1 MEQNENVILRINEQS
16 YSQWVQELKTRYL
29 AQRMKATVAVNSALL
44 EFYWNLG
51 KDISLNQADN
61 RYGTGFYRKLSKD
74 MEAEIPGVKGFSP
87 TNLKYTKY
95 FYELYAPS
103 LENRQQLVDD
113 FERALLYQIPWGHHI
128 QIIDKCKGNTTK
140 AIFFVKETL
149 QFNWSRAVLLN
160 FLDSGLYEAKGKAV
174 TNFKDKLPEPQGDL
188 AQELT
193 KDPYNFDFLALT
205 EGYKEK
211 ELEAALVDNI
221 SRFLIE
227 LGTGFAY
234 MGRQYRLVVNEDE
247 FFIDLLFYNTRI
259 HAYYVFELKASKF
272 SPEHL
277 GQLGFYVSAVN
288 HQLKTEQDNPTV
300 GVLICKEK
308 NEVVACYSLDV
319 TDFPVGISEYQLSKL
334 YPADFKSVLPSIEEL
349 ENELKRYDFNRE
361 IM

>member
-1 MEQNENVILRINEQS
+1 MKPVKNESLQINEQP
-16 YSQWVQELKTRYL
+16 YLAWVKELKARFL
-29 AQRMKATVAVNSALL
+29 NQRVKASVAVNSAML

-61 RYGTGFYRKLSKD
+61 RYGSGFYQKLSKD
-74 MEAEIPGVKGFSP
+74 LATELPGVKGLSP
-87 TNLKYTKY
+87 TSLKYTKY
-95 FYELYAPS
+95 FYELHAPC
-103 LENRQQLVDD
+103 LANRQQHVDD
-113 FERALLYQIPWGHHI
+113 FEQVMLYQIPWGHHI
-128 QIIDKCKGNTTK
+128 QIIDKCKGNAAK

-149 QFNWSRAVLLN
+149 QFGWSRAVLLN

-174 TNFKDKLPEPQGDL
+174 TNFKDKLPDIQSDL

-193 KDPYNFDFLALT
+193 KDPYNFDFLTLT

-234 MGRQYRLVVNEDE
+234 MGRQYRLVVNDDE

-259 HAYYVFELKASKF
+259 HAYCVCELKTTKF

-277 GQLGFYVSAVN
+277 GQLGFYVSAIN
-288 HQLKTEQDNPTV
+288 HQLKTEQDNPTI
-300 GVLICKEK
+300 GILICKEK
-308 NEVVACYSLDV
+308 NEVVARYSLDV
-319 TDFPVGISEYQLSKL
+319 TDSPIGISEYQLSKL
-334 YPADFKSVLPSIEEL
+334 YPADFKSALPSIEEL
-349 ENELKRYDFNRE
+349 ENEVKQYSNN
-361 IM
+361 